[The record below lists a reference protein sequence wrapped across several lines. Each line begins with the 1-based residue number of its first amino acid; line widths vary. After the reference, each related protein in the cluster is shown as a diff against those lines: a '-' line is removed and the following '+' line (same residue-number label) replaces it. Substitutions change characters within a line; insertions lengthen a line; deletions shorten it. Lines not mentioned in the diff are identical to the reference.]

1 MRPLIPSALI
11 ALTIFSCNQ
20 AEEPKSETAAAET
33 FNLAAAKDSIIATNN
48 PFSAAITAGDSVAVA
63 SFYTSDGK
71 IMAPNMPT
79 SSGTAAITHFASETI
94 KMGIKNLKF
103 ETIDVSGNKDL
114 LSEEGT
120 FTITDDKGAVVDKG
134 KYIVLWKQEGGK
146 WKLHRD
152 IFNSDNPPMNPPMVE
167 PPPKASDRRR

>member
-1 MRPLIPSALI
+1 MRPLIPSAII
-11 ALTIFSCNQ
+11 ALTIIACNQ
-20 AEEPKSETAAAET
+20 AEEPKTEVAAAET

-48 PFSAAITAGDSVAVA
+48 RFSAAIAIGDSVAVA

-114 LSEEGT
+114 LNEEGT
-120 FTITDDKGAVVDKG
+120 FTITDDKGTVIDKG

-152 IFNSDNPPMNPPMVE
+152 IFNSDNPPMMQQPTKP
-167 PPPKASDRRR
+167 SDRRR